1 MVKLQS
7 SCLDQVD
14 AYQSSVAFLSSF
26 NFAITPASCNFPVV
40 LPKKQKTP
48 KKEPPPPPGGGPFWH
63 FFFMGVFFRGGKPT
77 GKYGNIAYI
86 PGWRVVG
93 GLMMFSFTR
102 CKSSPI
108 CSATSKSTMY
118 WTLFES
124 TLPRAAAKLVLTR
137 PLSAKHLLM
146 HLSMVGRIEPLRCPH
161 PCKSNWG
168 QSFPKNVLAWACC
181 WFVFPALGCRD
192 RNPGFPIDISN
203 LSSIW
208 IICSNIFAFQPIQKL
223 KLQVKN
229 FLVLAKLVFQEW
241 LVLIEIGDCRLQIDI
256 SKKLNPLNCKSE
268 WWSWFPN
275 EYTQK
280 GSV

>member
-1 MVKLQS
+1 MHISPRSL
-7 SCLDQVD
+7 SCHLLT
-14 AYQSSVAFLSSF
+14 SPSHL
-26 NFAITPASCNFPVV
+26 PVV
-40 LPKKQKTP
+40 IFPLSCPKSKKHPKRNPHTP
-48 KKEPPPPPGGGPFWH
+48 PWGGFLFGTFSLWESSL
-63 FFFMGVFFRGGKPT
+63 GWQADGK
-77 GKYGNIAYI
+77 IREHCYI

-161 PCKSNWG
+161 PWKRNWG

-223 KLQVKN
+223 KFQVKN

-241 LVLIEIGDCRLQIDI
+241 LVLIEIGNCRLQIDM